1 MRFTVSVLFV
11 GAVLFAPT
19 FAPHSASGQAV
30 AVKPAYKLE
39 IAADRPDAIYKSGE
53 EATFTVKLLDGD
65 KPASGVEL
73 NYTLSLDGHKTLS
86 TGKTSSTDRP
96 FAVKGKLDEP
106 GFLRLTVSCKPDGQP
121 VVNGTAAVGYDP
133 LMIKPSLPVPD
144 DFDAYWNDQKKQ
156 LAAVPMNPTL
166 TPVKSQI
173 ETVECFDL
181 TVDCLGGK
189 PVSGYFARPKNAKPK
204 SLPAVLFVHGAG
216 VRSSSLGAAMS
227 MAGRIPSLALD
238 INAHG
243 IPNGKPDDY
252 YKALSDGELK
262 GYPQQKRESR
272 DTIYFRGM
280 YLRLIRAIDFLCA
293 QPEWDGKVLIVRGG
307 SQGGGQS
314 LAAAGLDA
322 RVTAIWAAV
331 PAICDHSGNVVDRT
345 AGWPRIVPRGADG
358 KPEPKALEAARY
370 IDAMNFAA
378 RTKADAI
385 VSVGFIDGTC
395 PPTSVYAAYN
405 NLASPRKEMII
416 GILFGHT
423 VWPESNARAE
433 KFLEAHIARIKGAK

>member
-1 MRFTVSVLFV
+1 MRFVASLALVAAAFFANTFTPPP
-11 GAVLFAPT
+11 AVA
-19 FAPHSASGQAV
+19 QAV
-30 AVKPAYKLE
+30 AAKPAYKLE
-39 IAADRPDAIYKSGE
+39 ITADRPDALYKSGE
-53 EATFTVKLLDGD
+53 EATFTVRLLDGG
-65 KPASGVEL
+65 KPIVGAEI

-86 TGKTSSTDRP
+86 TGKTSSTDLAA
-96 FAVKGKLDEP
+96 AVKGKLDQP
-106 GFLRLTVSCKPDGQP
+106 GFLRLTVTCKPDGATAI
-121 VVNGTAAVGYDP
+121 NGMAAVGYDP
-133 LMIKPSLPVPD
+133 LLIKPSLPVPD
-144 DFDAYWNDQKKQ
+144 DFDAYWADQKKQ
-156 LAAVPMNPTL
+156 LAAVPLNPTL

-173 ETVECFDL
+173 DTVDCFDL
-181 TVDCLGGK
+181 QVDCLGGK
-189 PVSGYFARPKNAKPK
+189 PVSGYFAKPKNAQPK

-216 VRSSSLGAAMS
+216 VRSSSLGAAMNT
-227 MAGRIPSLALD
+227 AGRIPCLALD

-243 IPNGKPDDY
+243 IPNGKPDDF
-252 YKALSDGELK
+252 YKALSAGELN
-262 GYPQQKRESR
+262 GYPQQKRDSR

-293 QPEWDGKVLIVRGG
+293 QPEWDGKIVIVRGG

-314 LAAAGLDA
+314 LAAAGLDS

-345 AGWPRIVPRGADG
+345 AGWPRIVPRDATG

-385 VSVGFIDGTC
+385 LSVGFIDGVC

-416 GILFGHT
+416 GIPYGHT

-433 KFLEAHIARIKGAK
+433 KFLEDHIARMNGNK

>member
-1 MRFTVSVLFV
+1 MRILTPAVLAISTLFV
-11 GAVLFAPT
+11 ANYT
-19 FAPHSASGQAV
+19 SAQTV
-30 AVKPAYKLE
+30 AVKPEYKFE
-39 IAADRPDAIYKSGE
+39 ITADRPEALYKVGE
-53 EATFTVKLLDGD
+53 EATFTVKLLDGN
-65 KPASGVEL
+65 KAASGIEL
-73 NYTLSLDGHKTLS
+73 NYTLSLDGHKNLS
-86 TGKTSSTDRP
+86 TGKTSSTEQA
-96 FAVKGKLDEP
+96 FTVKGKLDQP
-106 GFLRLTVSCKPDGQP
+106 GFLRLTVTCKPEGQP
-121 VVNGTAAVGYDP
+121 VINGMGAVGYDP
-133 LMIKPSLPVPD
+133 LQIKPSLPVPD
-144 DFDAYWNDQKKQ
+144 DFDAFWIDQKKQ
-156 LAAVPMNPTL
+156 LAAVPLNQKL
-166 TPVKSQI
+166 TPVESKDPK
-173 ETVECFDL
+173 VECFDL
-181 TVDCLGGK
+181 QVDCLGGK
-189 PVSGYFARPKNAKPK
+189 PVSGYFARPKNAAPK

-216 VRSSSLGAAMS
+216 VRSSSLGGAMYT
-227 MAGRIPSLALD
+227 AGRIPALALD

-243 IPNGKPDDY
+243 IPNGKPDDF

-293 QPEWDGKVLIVRGG
+293 QPEWDGKVVIVRGG

-314 LAAAGLDA
+314 LAAAGLDS

-370 IDAMNFAA
+370 IDAMNFAT

-385 VSVGFIDGTC
+385 LSVGFIDGVC

-416 GILFGHT
+416 GIPYGHT
-423 VWPESNARAE
+423 VWQESNTRAE
-433 KFLEAHIARIKGAK
+433 KFLDDHIARVKGTK

>member
-1 MRFTVSVLFV
+1 MRYCTPVVAAL
-11 GAVLFAPT
+11 AVLVFQA
-19 FAPHSASGQAV
+19 SASAQAT
-30 AVKPAYKLE
+30 AVKPTYKLE
-39 IAADRPDAIYKSGE
+39 ITADRPDALYKTGE
-53 EATFTVKLLDGD
+53 EATFTVKLLNGD
-65 KPASGVEL
+65 KPAPGVEL
-73 NYTLSLDGHKTLS
+73 NYTLSLDGHKNLS

-96 FAVKGKLDEP
+96 FTVKGKLDEP
-106 GFLRLTVSCKPDGQP
+106 GFLRLTVTGKADGQT
-121 VVNGTAAVGYDP
+121 VNGVGAVGYDP
-133 LMIKPSLPVPD
+133 LAIKPSLPVPD

-156 LAAVPMNPTL
+156 LTAVPMNPKL
-166 TPVKSQI
+166 TPVDSQVP
-173 ETVECFDL
+173 TVECFDL
-181 TVDCLGGK
+181 QVDCLGGK
-189 PVSGYFARPKNAKPK
+189 PVSGYFARPKNAAPK

-216 VRSSSLGAAMS
+216 VRSSSLGTAMS
-227 MAGRIPSLALD
+227 AANRTKCLALD

-243 IPNGKPDDY
+243 IPNGKPDEF
-252 YKALSDGELK
+252 YKALSAGELN

-293 QPEWDGKVLIVRGG
+293 QPEWDGKIVIVRGG

-345 AGWPRIVPRGADG
+345 AGWPRIVPRHADG

-370 IDAMNFAA
+370 IDAMNFAT

-385 VSVGFIDGTC
+385 VSVGFIDGVC

-416 GILFGHT
+416 GIPFGHT
-423 VWPESNARAE
+423 VWQESNVRAE
-433 KFLEAHIARIKGAK
+433 KFLDDHIARVKAAK